1 MENNIKNLKIYR
13 NVKKFVVNRVTPI
26 VLAGA
31 IISGVTIAQKAS
43 SKRFNYGDNSLTS
56 ISDSLSVNDDITNI
70 DNNIRYQEEEEGKL
84 LKELDKEFINAYNT
98 LDKKKCNDII
108 AELSK
113 IILKAQIAD
122 GYNLDYKEIKYF
134 DIFGFRNDADATVR
148 DEYGVLFMYKGED
161 YIIKSKGFAEEICYM
176 YRAASKNQLDYNKQ
190 DILNTDLKSAYNK
203 LKSTLTDK
211 LVMNNHSVKSKFV
224 TEKVSEG
231 EKIKE
236 QKIKYD
242 GTFNFDG
249 NGKLQRNAER
259 YIKICKDKVEFISKK
274 EINNYYNNNDN
285 NDIENEVVVY
295 EDKLPKKT
303 R

>member
-1 MENNIKNLKIYR
+1 MKINNLKIYR
-13 NVKKFVVNRVTPI
+13 NVKNFVVNRATPF
-26 VLAGA
+26 VLAGS
-31 IISGVTIAQKAS
+31 IIAGTVVSQKAIN
-43 SKRFNYGDNSLTS
+43 KRQNYGDYSLTS
-56 ISDSLSVNDDITNI
+56 ISDSLSVNDDITTIDDNI
-70 DNNIRYQEEEEGKL
+70 KYQEEENGKL
-84 LKELDKEFINAYNT
+84 IKELDREFINAYNT
-98 LDKKKCNDII
+98 LDKRKCNDII

-134 DIFGFRNDADATVR
+134 DIFGFRNDVDATIG

-176 YRAASKNQLDYNKQ
+176 YRAASKNQLDYNKEY
-190 DILNTDLKSAYNK
+190 ILNTNLKSAYNK

-224 TEKVSEG
+224 TEKVSDG
-231 EKIKE
+231 EKRNE

-242 GTFNFDG
+242 GTFNFNG
-249 NGKLQRNAER
+249 NGKLQRNAEK
-259 YIKICKDKVEFISKK
+259 YTKICKDKVKFISKK
-274 EINNYYNNNDN
+274 EINNYSNNYDN
-285 NDIENEVVVY
+285 NDIENEVIIY
-295 EDKLPKKT
+295 ENKLPKKT